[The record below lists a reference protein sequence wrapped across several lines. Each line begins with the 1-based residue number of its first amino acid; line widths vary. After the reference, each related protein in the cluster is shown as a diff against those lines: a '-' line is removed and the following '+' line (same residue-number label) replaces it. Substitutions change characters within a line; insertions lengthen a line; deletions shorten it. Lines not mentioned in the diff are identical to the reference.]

1 MEMADM
7 GDSKSLG
14 EIYAG
19 SSPVFPTRTKKFLSL
34 PIRQA
39 ERPRILIPV
48 CTGSNPVWAVR
59 YATRSNLICV
69 RKSKKVY
76 PYCGLG
82 ATLSLSRDYILR

>member
-1 MEMADM
+1 MADM
-7 GDSKSLG
+7 GDSKSPG

-19 SSPVFPTRTKKFLSL
+19 SSPVFPTRTEKVL
-34 PIRQA
+34 IIAYRH
-39 ERPRILIPV
+39 RILAPV

-82 ATLSLSRDYILR
+82 ATLSLSRDFNLR